1 MSTKLTLEQAVAQ
14 ADLLVDRPT
23 IDTAIAGIAD
33 AIARDYKGEVPV
45 FISIMNGALPFAGQL
60 ALELG
65 ARGQDAP
72 FDYMQASRYH
82 GETGG
87 ELVWKHRPVS
97 ALFGRRVIL
106 VDDILDEGFTLQGV
120 REWCLE
126 QGATDVRIAVLT
138 VKKHD
143 RALPGVKADYAGID
157 LPDRFVFGFGMDVN
171 ESLRS
176 LPAIYAM
183 KQ

>member
-1 MSTKLTLEQAVAQ
+1 MSKLTLEQAVAQ
-14 ADLLVDRPT
+14 ADLLVDRPA
-23 IDTAIAGIAD
+23 IDKAIAGIAD

-45 FISIMNGALPFAGQL
+45 FLSIMNGALPFAGQL

-65 ARGQDAP
+65 ARGQDAQ

-82 GETGG
+82 GESGG

-97 ALFGRRVIL
+97 SLFGRRVLL

-120 REWCLE
+120 RDWCLE

-143 RALPGVKADYAGID
+143 RCLDGVKADYAGIE
-157 LPDRFVFGFGMDVN
+157 LPDRFVFGFGMDVS
-171 ESLRS
+171 EALRP

>member
-1 MSTKLTLEQAVAQ
+1 MSKLTLEQAVAQ
-14 ADLLVDRPT
+14 ADLIVDRPT
-23 IDTAIAGIAD
+23 IDKAIAGIAD
-33 AIARDYKGEVPV
+33 AIARDYKGETPV

-65 ARGQDAP
+65 ARGQDAQ

-87 ELVWKHRPVS
+87 ELVWRHRPVS
-97 ALFGRRVIL
+97 ALFGRRVLL

-120 REWCLE
+120 RQWCLE

-138 VKKHD
+138 VKQHD
-143 RALPGVKADYAGID
+143 RCLPDVKADYAGIE
-157 LPDRFVFGFGMDVN
+157 LPDRFVFGFGMDVD
-171 ESLRS
+171 EALRP

>member
-1 MSTKLTLEQAVAQ
+1 MSKLTLEQAVAQ

-23 IDTAIAGIAD
+23 IDKAIAGIAD
-33 AIARDYKGEVPV
+33 ALARDYKGEVPV
-45 FISIMNGALPFAGQL
+45 FLSIMNGALPFAGQL

-65 ARGQDAP
+65 ARGQDAQ

-82 GETGG
+82 GESGG

-143 RALPGVKADYAGID
+143 RCLAGVKADYFGVE
-157 LPDRFVFGFGMDVN
+157 LPDRFVFGFGMDVS

-183 KQ
+183 KE

>member
-1 MSTKLTLEQAVAQ
+1 MSSKLTLEQAVAQ

-65 ARGQDAP
+65 SRGQDAQ

-143 RALPGVKADYAGID
+143 RCLPGVKADYSGIE
-157 LPDRFVFGFGMDVN
+157 LPDRFVFGFGMDVS

>member
-1 MSTKLTLEQAVAQ
+1 MSKLTLEQAVAQ
-14 ADLLVDRPT
+14 ADLLVDRPA
-23 IDTAIAGIAD
+23 IDQAIAGIAD

-45 FISIMNGALPFAGQL
+45 FLSIMNGALPFAGQL

-65 ARGQDAP
+65 ARGQDAQ

-82 GETGG
+82 GESGG

-97 ALFGRRVIL
+97 SLFGRRVLL

-120 REWCLE
+120 RDWCLE

-143 RALPGVKADYAGID
+143 RCLDGVKADYAGIE
-157 LPDRFVFGFGMDVN
+157 LPDRFVFGFGMDVS

>member
-1 MSTKLTLEQAVAQ
+1 MSKLTLEQAVAQ

-23 IDTAIAGIAD
+23 IDKAIAGIAD

-45 FISIMNGALPFAGQL
+45 FLSIMNGALPFAGQL

-65 ARGQDAP
+65 ARGQDAQ

-120 REWCLE
+120 RDWCME

-138 VKKHD
+138 VKQHD
-143 RALPGVKADYAGID
+143 RCLAGVKADYAGVN
-157 LPDRFVFGFGMDVN
+157 LPDRFVFGFGMDVD

>member
-1 MSTKLTLEQAVAQ
+1 MSKLTLEQAVAQ
-14 ADLLVDRPT
+14 ADLLVDRPA
-23 IDTAIAGIAD
+23 IDQAIAGIAD

-45 FISIMNGALPFAGQL
+45 YVSIMNGALPFSGQL
-60 ALELG
+60 SLELG
-65 ARGQDAP
+65 ARGQNIQ

-82 GETGG
+82 GESGG

-97 ALFGRRVIL
+97 ALFGRRVLL

-126 QGATDVRIAVLT
+126 QGATDVRIAVLA

-143 RALPGVKADYAGID
+143 RCLPDVQADYAGIE
-157 LPDRFVFGFGMDVN
+157 LPDRFVFGFGMDVS
-171 ESLRS
+171 ESLRP

>member
-1 MSTKLTLEQAVAQ
+1 MSKLTLAQAVAQ
-14 ADLLVDRPT
+14 ADLLVDRPA
-23 IDTAIAGIAD
+23 IDQAIAGIAD

-45 FISIMNGALPFAGQL
+45 FLSIMNGALPFAGQL

-65 ARGQDAP
+65 ARGQDAQ

-82 GETGG
+82 GESGG

-97 ALFGRRVIL
+97 SLFGRRVLL

-120 REWCLE
+120 RDWCLE

-143 RALPGVKADYAGID
+143 RCLDGVKADYAGIE
-157 LPDRFVFGFGMDVN
+157 LPDRFVFGFGMDVS